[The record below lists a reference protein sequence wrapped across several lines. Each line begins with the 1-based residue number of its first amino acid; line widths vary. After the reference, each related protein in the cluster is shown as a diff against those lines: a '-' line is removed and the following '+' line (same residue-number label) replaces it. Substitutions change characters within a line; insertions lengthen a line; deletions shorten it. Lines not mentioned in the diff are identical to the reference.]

1 MDRSQKRKMK
11 NMVKDLNYV
20 NYENLYIPAKLMAI
34 ISSYKNTVLVIR
46 NQKLQFFK
54 TMNMQS
60 ISILDRYNLINM
72 I

>member
-34 ISSYKNTVLVIR
+34 ISPYKSICSNHNQFVLTRSVQID
-46 NQKLQFFK
+46 K
-54 TMNMQS
+54 
-60 ISILDRYNLINM
+60 IIYV
-72 I
+72 

>member
-34 ISSYKNTVLVIR
+34 ISSYKNICSSH
-46 NQKLQFFK
+46 NQ
-54 TMNMQS
+54 S
-60 ISILDRYNLINM
+60 EAAVS
-72 I
+72 

>member
-34 ISSYKNTVLVIR
+34 ISSYKKMCSSH
-46 NQKLQFFK
+46 NQSKAAV
-54 TMNMQS
+54 S
-60 ISILDRYNLINM
+60 
-72 I
+72 

>member
-34 ISSYKNTVLVIR
+34 ISSYKNICSVH
-46 NQKLQFFK
+46 NQSKAAVSQ
-54 TMNMQS
+54 TYEYA
-60 ISILDRYNLINM
+60 ILICYRFI
-72 I
+72 